1 VLMSMPAS
9 DHFADAALGAK
20 GLTTAPLCALTP
32 APLTRRRRRM
42 GAKEPP
48 RSSASVGRAL
58 RLATR
63 IRS

>member
-1 VLMSMPAS
+1 MLIS

-42 GAKEPP
+42 RAKEPP
-48 RSSASVGRAL
+48 KLGEHQSRGSARNSDSVMN
-58 RLATR
+58 
-63 IRS
+63 

>member
-1 VLMSMPAS
+1 MLIS

-48 RSSASVGRAL
+48 PKFGERRSRASARNSDSVVN
-58 RLATR
+58 
-63 IRS
+63 